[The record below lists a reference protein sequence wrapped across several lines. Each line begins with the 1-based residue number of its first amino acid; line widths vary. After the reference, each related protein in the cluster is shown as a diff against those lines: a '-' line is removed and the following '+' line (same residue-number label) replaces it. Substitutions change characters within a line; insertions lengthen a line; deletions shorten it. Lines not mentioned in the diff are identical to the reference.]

1 MEKIVVCYRMNAT
14 LAEGLRGKARQ
25 EERKLTT
32 VLERILREAQERD
45 ERQKDVAHAG
55 D

>member
-14 LAEGLRGKARQ
+14 LAEWLRDKARQ
-25 EERKLTT
+25 EERKITT

-45 ERQKDVAHAG
+45 ERDKELTHA
-55 D
+55 